1 MLSDP
6 SFDVVFDDVI
16 LGENHA
22 LFDLTRIAQV
32 LTELISEFGDP
43 VFVNEAKLCEDLLN
57 TIVYPLYS
65 LIFHKK
71 QLMLPVAH
79 NEPCL
84 CVSKGNE

>member
-43 VFVNEAKLCEDLLN
+43 NFVNEAKLCEDLLN
-57 TIVYPLYS
+57 TIGKTLQRRNKLNKPQS
-65 LIFHKK
+65 
-71 QLMLPVAH
+71 
-79 NEPCL
+79 
-84 CVSKGNE
+84 